1 MKDILRQI
9 GEKFGL
15 QAAPEPAGRRLFGGT
30 LDHLAADVRRPVPWE
45 ARAVEINAE
54 PLTPSLGMGQL
65 QALWGADKY
74 MGQLTQQTIGR
85 MKGFLNFCLV
95 PPDQEFIRQDEH
107 GDYMAVLLKG
117 RVAVE
122 RTQSWGERL
131 RLAEVVPGEMLGEM
145 SLLDGG
151 VRFSSCVTRS
161 RCELAVLT
169 ADAMNHMLVD
179 DAELVAGLMTLMAR
193 KMSLRLRVVG
203 ARLSDRI

>member
-1 MKDILRQI
+1 M
-9 GEKFGL
+9 
-15 QAAPEPAGRRLFGGT
+15 A
-30 LDHLAADVRRPVPWE
+30 
-45 ARAVEINAE
+45 
-54 PLTPSLGMGQL
+54 QL

-74 MGQLTQQTIGR
+74 MGQLAQPTIGR

-169 ADAMNHMLVD
+169 ADAMNRMLVD
-179 DAELVAGLMTLMAR
+179 DADLVAGLMTLMAR